1 MNRHNALLALGR
13 ALRARDYR
21 FVTVTPE
28 THRRVLARDPR
39 PARRESVLRDVFGW
53 SRAFDASLID
63 EELLMLMR
71 GASVLAPAPGEDATR
86 GGAFVSRVR
95 FSSLGDRLLVHS
107 AYPTTD
113 ADAVFF
119 GPDTYRFC
127 AAIER
132 LTGEWSR
139 VFDIGCGTGAGGL
152 IAASRAREVVLGD
165 VNEQALAFARVNAEL
180 ASVSAETVISD
191 VLASARG
198 SFDLV
203 LANPPYML
211 DTPGRQ
217 YRDGG
222 GNYGEGLALR
232 ILEEA
237 IARLAP
243 GGRLLLYTG
252 APFVDGID
260 VFFEAARERLAR
272 ASVTSSYEE
281 LDPDVFG
288 EELDSPDYAAVERIA
303 AVVLTVTASSR

>member
-1 MNRHNALLALGR
+1 MDRHNALLALGR
-13 ALRARDYR
+13 ALHACNYR

-53 SRAFDASLID
+53 SRAFDPSLID
-63 EELLMLMR
+63 EELRTFMR
-71 GASVLAPAPGEDATR
+71 DASVLAPAPGEDGVGRFA
-86 GGAFVSRVR
+86 SRVR
-95 FSSLGDRLLVHS
+95 FSSLGDRLFVHS

-119 GPDTYRFC
+119 GPDTVRFC

-132 LTGEWSR
+132 LSGEWSR

-152 IAASRAREVVLGD
+152 CASSRAREVVLGD

-180 ASVSAETVISD
+180 AGVRAETVISD
-191 VLASARG
+191 VLAGAQG
-198 SFDLV
+198 LFDLV

-211 DTPGRQ
+211 DAPGRQ

-222 GNYGEGLALR
+222 GNHGEGLALR

-237 IARLAP
+237 IERLAP

-252 APFVDGID
+252 APVVEGID
-260 VFFEAARERLAR
+260 IFFEAARALLAR
-272 ASVTSSYEE
+272 ARVTSSYEE

-303 AVVLTVTASSR
+303 AVALTVTASSR